1 MSTELL
7 PAPYTLE
14 TSPFSIESVVEQ
26 PFGKYHPV
34 TIGEFKED
42 QQQRLENAQ
51 EIYEIVN
58 GFVDNHVGYPVDY
71 AGEAARAFRLNEHP
85 GEITLAIGQQIATP
99 SLRMLK
105 TIAWTR
111 ALEPHGLSIRFVPR
125 QWTID
130 TYVGLDKDDYGTKP
144 GFVTPRMFYY
154 QDGKFMQY
162 STPLVHD
169 SDKTAN
175 KKTLSAIKVES
186 VTDPKLRAV
195 MESHPDLFWE
205 DMSIPEF
212 HNALFY
218 STGLVECIPDRADFD
233 RTIMEGLFLR
243 PSGPTGKVKEA
254 SFVEI
259 DENDRQTEYI
269 RYKHAYA
276 QWSDEIKQ
284 AYQCGD
290 TAKID
295 GILSRIRPT
304 SSMYYHRIP
313 WYFAPYALPGLGIV
327 ECFDNAPDIMDKPS
341 HGIDIFT
348 EETNLK
354 PTIIQEAWLSGVS
367 QRDGYVTLEFFGN
380 SSGPDIISAN
390 SIPIDL
396 LADHALMTSYL
407 NHVSNRVNEYV
418 DRNGGI
424 DSISMVELDKIGS
437 IACIEFLTQ
446 DH

>member
-1 MSTELL
+1 MSTEFS
-7 PAPYTLE
+7 PETYTLE
-14 TSPFSIESVVEQ
+14 TSSFSIESVVEQ
-26 PFGKYHPV
+26 PFGNYHPV
-34 TIGEFKED
+34 TVGEFKED
-42 QQQRLENAQ
+42 QQRRFENAQ
-51 EIYEIVN
+51 EIYKIVN
-58 GFVDNHVGYPVDY
+58 GFVDNQVGYPVDY

-111 ALEPHGLSIRFVPR
+111 ALEPHGLPIRFVPR

-154 QDGKFMQY
+154 RDGKFTQY

-169 SDKTAN
+169 PDIAAN
-175 KKTLSAIKVES
+175 RKTLSAINVES
-186 VTDPKLRAV
+186 VTDPKLIAV
-195 MESHPDLFWE
+195 MERHPDLFWE

-212 HNALFY
+212 HNALFHT
-218 STGLVECIPDRADFD
+218 TGLVECIPDRADFD

-254 SFVEI
+254 SFVGI
-259 DENDRQTEYI
+259 DEDDRQTEYI

-284 AYQCGD
+284 AHQRGD

-295 GILSRIRPT
+295 DILSRIRPT

-313 WYFAPYALPGLGIV
+313 WYFPPYALPGLGIV

-341 HGIDIFT
+341 HGIDVFT
-348 EETNLK
+348 EETTLK
-354 PTIIQEAWLSGVS
+354 PTIIQEAWLSCVS
-367 QRDGYVTLEFFGN
+367 QHNGHITLEFFGN
-380 SSGPDIISAN
+380 SSGPDIIGAN

-396 LADHALMTSYL
+396 IADQALMTSYL
-407 NHVSNRVNEYV
+407 NFVSMRVNEYV
-418 DRNGGI
+418 DDNGGI
-424 DSISMVELDKIGS
+424 DGISMVELDKIGS
-437 IACIEFLTQ
+437 IASIEFLTKEQ
-446 DH
+446 